1 MHVSVI
7 RCPMAAH
14 DACALPTLVLRVHVG
29 VSARTRVRV
38 PACAPLTNANHGAA
52 VASTRRSATRGP
64 ETLCAQKG
72 RTRNE
77 ITSR

>member
-38 PACAPLTNANHGAA
+38 S
-52 VASTRRSATRGP
+52 VRRSPTPTMGP
-64 ETLCAQKG
+64 L
-72 RTRNE
+72 
-77 ITSR
+77 